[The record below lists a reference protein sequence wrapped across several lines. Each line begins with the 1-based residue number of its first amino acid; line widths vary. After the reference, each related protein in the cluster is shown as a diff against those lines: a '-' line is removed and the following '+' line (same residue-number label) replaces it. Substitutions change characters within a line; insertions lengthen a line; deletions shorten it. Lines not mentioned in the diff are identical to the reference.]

1 MNNRN
6 NTKWQP
12 FEAVVSGNKLI
23 NNIINEKR
31 KVKMPILSED
41 QKEELQEGITRAFNN
56 QDIVTIKFYR
66 NGLIYKIKGKIT
78 KIDVISQKITINEHF
93 FLFFSQIIQLF

>member
-12 FEAVVSGNKLI
+12 FEAVVSGKKLI
-23 NNIINEKR
+23 NNIMKEKR
-31 KVKMPILSED
+31 KIKMPELSED
-41 QKEELQEGITRAFNN
+41 QKNELQEGITKAFHN

-78 KIDVISQKITINEHF
+78 KIDVISKKITINNHF
-93 FLFFSQIIQLF
+93 FLFFSQILQLF